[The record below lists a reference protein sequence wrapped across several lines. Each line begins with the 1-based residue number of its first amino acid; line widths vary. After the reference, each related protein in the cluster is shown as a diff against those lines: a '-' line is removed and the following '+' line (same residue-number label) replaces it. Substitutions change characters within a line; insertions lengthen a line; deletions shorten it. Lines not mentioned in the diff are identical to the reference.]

1 MSATP
6 LILVC
11 DDQPMVHEALGVY
24 LKNEGYQMISA
35 YDGAQALKL
44 VEEKKPDLMILDL
57 MMPQISGIEVC
68 REVRKNNNMP
78 LLMLTAKG
86 EEIDR
91 ILGLELGA
99 DDYIVKPF
107 SPREVV
113 ARIKA
118 VLRRVNESGTE
129 DNSRVLRFDGLT
141 INLANYEVKVNGKA
155 IPFTPKEVE
164 ILYLL
169 ASHPGQV
176 FDREQILSRVWG
188 YDYFGDTRA
197 VDTQIKR
204 IRQKFPEDAK
214 GFGIRTIYGVGYK
227 FEVEA

>member
-1 MSATP
+1 MSTIP

-11 DDQPMVHEALGVY
+11 DDQAMVHEALGVY
-24 LKNEGYQMISA
+24 LQNEGYQMVSA
-35 YDGAQALKL
+35 YDGAEALKL
-44 VEEKKPDLMILDL
+44 VEEKKPDLIILDL

-68 REVRKNNNMP
+68 REVRKSSNVP
-78 LLMLTAKG
+78 ILMLTAKG

-118 VLRRVNESGTE
+118 VLRRVNESAEE
-129 DNSRVLRFDGLT
+129 DTTRVLRFDGLT
-141 INLANYEVKVNGKA
+141 INLANYEVKINDKQV
-155 IPFTPKEVE
+155 PFTPKGVE

-214 GFGIRTIYGVGYK
+214 GFGIRTISGVGYK
-227 FEVEA
+227 FEVEQ